1 MPAAIRPIART
12 VTDADGD
19 YAGRM
24 LGTLL
29 LGWAVLQCGRFILS
43 PLLPAIIDDLSL
55 TAATAGL
62 ALTAFQA
69 VYAVTQY
76 PSGRLSD
83 EWSRATLLLPGL
95 GVLVVAFVAIGAA
108 PTYLAFVGGAV
119 LLGLGKGVYVVPSRA
134 LLSDLFVE
142 RRGRALGVYTAGTDV
157 GGLAAAGLAALVLA
171 ASLPLVGLPAGWHA
185 ALEAAGW
192 RSPFLPIAG
201 LLALAALLYAAWNRE
216 PFRRGPASLELGTT
230 VRRLATTR
238 EQREVL
244 AAYALFYFMVGGWI
258 NFLPTYLATAKG
270 APESLASAGFALVFL
285 TGICTKPA
293 AGWLS
298 DRFPRRAVSVT
309 GLLLATAALAG
320 VVLASSVPVLA
331 VCVVALA
338 LGYKTQFP
346 IVDAI
351 LLDAA
356 PEANMGGDLGAARAL
371 FLGVGSL
378 GPAYVGVTAST
389 LGYGV
394 AFAGLA
400 GCLLVAAGIIGR
412 QHRRRR
418 SAASAAPGD

>member
-1 MPAAIRPIART
+1 MTAADER
-12 VTDADGD
+12 
-19 YAGRM
+19 AGYGRRM
-24 LGTLL
+24 LAVLL
-29 LGWAVLQCGRFILS
+29 LGWAVLQGGRFILS

-83 EWSRATLLLPGL
+83 EWSRATLILPGL
-95 GVLVVAFVAIGAA
+95 GVLAVAFLAIGAA
-108 PTYLAFVGGAV
+108 PNYLAFVAGAV
-119 LLGLGKGVYVVPSRA
+119 LLGVGKGIYVTPSRA

-142 RRGRALGVYTAGTDV
+142 RRGRALGIYTAGTDL
-157 GGLAAAGLAALVLA
+157 GGLVAAGVAALVLA
-171 ASLPLVGLPAGWHA
+171 TTLPVVGLPADLHA
-185 ALEAAGW
+185 ALEAADW

-201 LLALAALLYAAWNRE
+201 LLALATLLYVWLNRE
-216 PFRRGPASLELGTT
+216 PYRTGPASLELRAT

-258 NFLPTYLATAKG
+258 NFLPTYLNAAKG
-270 APESLASAGFALVFL
+270 VPEALASAGFALVFL
-285 TGICTKPA
+285 TGIGTKPV

-320 VVLASSVPVLA
+320 VVLASSVAALA
-331 VCVVALA
+331 ACVVALA

-351 LLDAA
+351 LLEAA
-356 PEANMGGDLGAARAL
+356 PDENMGGDLGAARAL

-378 GPAYVGVTAST
+378 GPAYVGIAAS
-389 LGYGV
+389 LAGYEV

-400 GCLLVAAGIIGR
+400 ACLLVAAGIIGR

-418 SAASAAPGD
+418 AATPAPAGD

>member
-1 MPAAIRPIART
+1 MLAI
-12 VTDADGD
+12 
-19 YAGRM
+19 
-24 LGTLL
+24 LL
-29 LGWAVLQCGRFILS
+29 LGWAVLQGGRFILS

-55 TAATAGL
+55 TSATAGL
-62 ALTAFQA
+62 ALTVFQA

-83 EWSRATLLLPGL
+83 EWSRATLILPGL
-95 GVLVVAFVAIGAA
+95 GVLAVAFLAIGAA
-108 PTYLAFVGGAV
+108 PNYLAFVAGAV
-119 LLGLGKGVYVVPSRA
+119 LLGVGKGIYVTPSRA

-142 RRGRALGVYTAGTDV
+142 RRGRALGIYTAGTDL
-157 GGLAAAGLAALVLA
+157 GGLVAAGVAALVLA
-171 ASLPLVGLPAGWHA
+171 TTLPAVGLPADLHA

-192 RSPFLPIAG
+192 RTPFLPIAG
-201 LLALAALLYAAWNRE
+201 LLALATLLYVWWNRE
-216 PFRRGPASLELGTT
+216 PYRTGPASLELRAT

-258 NFLPTYLATAKG
+258 NFLPTYLNVAKG
-270 APESLASAGFALVFL
+270 IPEAVASAGFALVFL
-285 TGICTKPA
+285 TGIGTKPV

-298 DRFPRRAVSVT
+298 DRFPRRAVSVA

-320 VVLASSVPVLA
+320 VVLVSSVAALA
-331 VCVVALA
+331 ACVVALA

-351 LLDAA
+351 LLEAA
-356 PEANMGGDLGAARAL
+356 PDENMGGDLGAARAL
-371 FLGVGSL
+371 FLGIGSL
-378 GPAYVGVTAST
+378 GPAYVGIAAS
-389 LGYGV
+389 LAGYEV

-400 GCLLVAAGIIGR
+400 ACLLVAAGIIGR

-418 SAASAAPGD
+418 AATAAPAGD

>member
-1 MPAAIRPIART
+1 
-12 VTDADGD
+12 VTSPDEGG

-24 LGTLL
+24 LAVLL
-29 LGWAVLQCGRFILS
+29 LGWAVLQGGRFILS
-43 PLLPAIIDDLSL
+43 PLLPAIIDDFSL
-55 TAATAGL
+55 TAATAGI

-83 EWSRATLLLPGL
+83 EWSRATLVLPGL
-95 GVLVVAFVAIGAA
+95 VVLVVAFLAIGAA
-108 PTYLAFVGGAV
+108 PTYLAFVAGAV

-142 RRGRALGVYTAGTDV
+142 RRGRALGVYTAGTDL
-157 GGLAAAGLAALVLA
+157 GGLAAAGVAALVLA
-171 ASLPLVGLPAGWHA
+171 TTLPVVGLPPDLHA
-185 ALEAAGW
+185 ALEAADW

-201 LLALAALLYAAWNRE
+201 LLAVAAVGYVAWNRE
-216 PFRRGPASLELGTT
+216 PYRTGPASMAVGAT

-258 NFLPTYLATAKG
+258 NFLPTYLAAGKG
-270 APESLASAGFALVFL
+270 ISEALASAGFALVFL
-285 TGICTKPA
+285 TGIATKPA

-298 DRFPRRAVSVT
+298 DRFPRRAVSVA
-309 GLLLATAALAG
+309 GLLLATVALAG
-320 VVLASSVPVLA
+320 VVLVSSIPALTA
-331 VCVVALA
+331 CVVALA

-356 PEANMGGDLGAARAL
+356 PDANAGGDLGAARAL

-378 GPAYVGVTAST
+378 GPAYVGIVASVA
-389 LGYGV
+389 GYPA

-400 GCLLVAAGIIGR
+400 ACLLVAAGLVGR
-412 QHRRRR
+412 QYRRQR
-418 SAASAAPGD
+418 AGPAPVRGD

>member
-1 MPAAIRPIART
+1 
-12 VTDADGD
+12 
-19 YAGRM
+19 M
-24 LGTLL
+24 LAVLL
-29 LGWAVLQCGRFILS
+29 LGWAVLQGGRFILS

-83 EWSRATLLLPGL
+83 EWSRATLILPGL
-95 GVLVVAFVAIGAA
+95 GVLAVAFLAIGAA
-108 PTYLAFVGGAV
+108 PNYLAFVAGAV
-119 LLGLGKGVYVVPSRA
+119 LLGVGKGIYVTPSRA

-142 RRGRALGVYTAGTDV
+142 RRGRALGIYTAGTDL
-157 GGLAAAGLAALVLA
+157 GGLVAAGVAALVLA
-171 ASLPLVGLPAGWHA
+171 TTLPVVGLPADLHA
-185 ALEAAGW
+185 ALEAADW

-201 LLALAALLYAAWNRE
+201 LLALATLLYVWLNRE
-216 PFRRGPASLELGTT
+216 PYRTGPASLELRAT

-258 NFLPTYLATAKG
+258 NFLPTYLNAAKG
-270 APESLASAGFALVFL
+270 VPEALASAGFALVFL
-285 TGICTKPA
+285 TGIGTKPV

-320 VVLASSVPVLA
+320 VVLASSVAALA
-331 VCVVALA
+331 ACVVALA

-351 LLDAA
+351 LLEAA
-356 PEANMGGDLGAARAL
+356 PDENMGGDLGAARAL

-378 GPAYVGVTAST
+378 GPAYVGIAAS
-389 LGYGV
+389 LAGYEV

-400 GCLLVAAGIIGR
+400 ACLLVAAGIIGR

-418 SAASAAPGD
+418 AATPAPAGD

>member
-1 MPAAIRPIART
+1 MT
-12 VTDADGD
+12 DGD
-19 YAGRM
+19 ERAYAGRM
-24 LGTLL
+24 LAILL
-29 LGWAVLQCGRFILS
+29 LGWAVLQGGRFILS

-55 TAATAGL
+55 NEATAGL
-62 ALTAFQA
+62 ALTVFQA

-83 EWSRATLLLPGL
+83 EWSRATLLVPGL
-95 GVLVVAFVAIGAA
+95 VVLVVAFVAIGAA
-108 PTYLAFVGGAV
+108 PTYLAFVAGAV
-119 LLGLGKGVYVVPSRA
+119 CLGLGKGIYVVPSRA

-142 RRGRALGVYTAGTDV
+142 RRGRALGIYTAGTDI
-157 GGLAAAGLAALVLA
+157 GGLVAAGVAALVLA
-171 ASLPLVGLPAGWHA
+171 TTLPVVGLPAGWHA
-185 ALEAAGW
+185 ALEASDW
-192 RSPFLPIAG
+192 RTPFTPIAG
-201 LLALAALLYAAWNRE
+201 LLALAALLYGVWNRE
-216 PFRRGPASLELGTT
+216 PYRTGPVSLELRET
-230 VRRLATTR
+230 VGRLATTR

-258 NFLPTYLATAKG
+258 NFLPTYLSAAKG
-270 APESLASAGFALVFL
+270 IPESLASAGFALVFL
-285 TGICTKPA
+285 TGIATKPV

-309 GLLLATAALAG
+309 GLVLATAALGG
-320 VVLASSVPVLA
+320 VVLVSSVPALA
-331 VCVVALA
+331 GCVIALA

-356 PEANMGGDLGAARAL
+356 PDANVGGDLGAARAL

-378 GPAYVGVTAST
+378 GPAYVGVVAST
-389 LGYGV
+389 IGYAA

-400 GCLLVAAGIIGR
+400 ACLLVAAGIIGR

-418 SAASAAPGD
+418 LAAGPTAGD